1 MSKNVREDD
10 FVSLMRIDGGNKY
23 SNIEIDSALNR
34 WNIDEVDRPLFC
46 ALVYGV
52 VERRITLDWL
62 ISRFSSTPPRK
73 VRPGRFFACCASLFY
88 QIAFWTAIPNFIAGL
103 FESVELCKKRCRRG
117 KASAPF
123 VNAVVRS
130 FLRGMNVV
138 EPPDKSSPLGYSVEY
153 GLPEWL
159 CRMWLEAYPASAEDI
174 MAASC
179 SHPTLTLRTNTK
191 KITRDELKATFDSA
205 MYLCRFAE
213 NTDAAP
219 YALILERSV
228 SYPELERRFGE
239 LFYVEDSASQLAME
253 RFVDGVGD
261 SDSILDACAAP
272 GGKSM
277 YLALSR
283 PDCEITACDL
293 HENKISLI
301 RKTAERLGIDNIS
314 TQTSDGTVYR
324 GDFDRRF
331 DHVLCDAP
339 CSGLGVIAKK
349 PDLRFKKEEDIAR
362 LPIIQY
368 SILSNCS
375 RYVKPGGSLMYSTC
389 TLNPAENE
397 AVTDKF
403 SAESDFELTE
413 RETIFPDRERDGFFY
428 AIFRRPN
435 HF

>member
-1 MSKNVREDD
+1 MSKNVREAA

-52 VERRITLDWL
+52 IERRITLDWL
-62 ISRFSSTPPRK
+62 ISRFSSTPPEKLDPDVLCVLRL
-73 VRPGRFFACCASLFY
+73 AFY
-88 QIAFWTAIPNFIAGL
+88 QIRFLDRIPDHAAC

-130 FLRGMNVV
+130 FLRGMNNV
-138 EPPDKSSPLGYSVEY
+138 ELPDKSSPLGYSVEY

-179 SHPTLTLRTNTK
+179 SHPTLTLRANTK
-191 KITRDELKATFDSA
+191 RITRGELKATLDSA

-253 RFVDGVGD
+253 RFVDGVWD

-293 HENKISLI
+293 HENKLSLI

-435 HF
+435 QF